1 MGNAFRSEE
10 AVQIGRY
17 VGSPQDESAGPR
29 FLCDAPDLEPHV
41 DRPWFRAYAAERL
54 DLPPAGGES
63 AGTPSGAAAVGHDL
77 LARHACVCGATGS
90 GKTRLALHLLA
101 EQIKVGCSV
110 VMLDPK
116 IETIRHLLALAYAAG
131 MAPEQVTVL
140 SPYLSGAGAPG
151 WNPLDAKASGVSP
164 AQAAAD
170 VVSVLAKSTSSWGPR
185 MGDLLANALIVVASH
200 GLSLFELARLL
211 QRDGYR
217 EGLLE
222 RPLPPRSKPGGAA
235 SNGIPL
241 DTVAYDNVAYDEAK
255 DFFLS
260 EFAAWS
266 KSERAAA
273 AAPVL
278 NKFRELLRTP
288 FLRSLL
294 CARRTTL
301 HLGALWHKPGLV
313 LVHLDSAALGDEGVR
328 LLGGLLAHQLLR
340 TAMRSDGPIPVV
352 LALDE
357 MGVSEEFVGG
367 AAAKILAIA
376 RSRGLR
382 LLVACQHLDQL
393 SGELRSALLANTA
406 VQAFFRLGYADAKLV
421 AASLSAGTGERV
433 SRIAADVGK
442 RDADGEP
449 EAWASASH
457 TVRDGRG
464 EPVTL
469 SPAAVQAF
477 WHLARKADGAAQIEG
492 LKRLSK
498 VSGICRLYV
507 HAADTKAPVE
517 LTRYVKGLTPDC
529 YQLIGTGPIRLVV
542 AFPRPRLS
550 VLSRETETERSQRW
564 VKALTGLPVRRA
576 VLRLATGLAGTV
588 QVTDIADPGATPG
601 FNLAG
606 FERFLSAAIAGSGQ
620 SAKEVEQA
628 QAWRREEA
636 ERVAGGQDPEPRGLP
651 NAGDPPAGPAGR
663 SVASNKGQSS
673 RQSQRRCPSSDRMTR
688 ERQPNGFNTSGREG
702 KSPDPPPAMGSAAV
716 NTPPAQAPPTAEDGS
731 LA

>member
-1 MGNAFRSEE
+1 VHPQFPNNFQRPAE
-10 AVQIGRY
+10 ALVEPKGRRRCFQHD
-17 VGSPQDESAGPR
+17 G
-29 FLCDAPDLEPHV
+29 LDAQ
-41 DRPWFRAYAAERL
+41 R
-54 DLPPAGGES
+54 
-63 AGTPSGAAAVGHDL
+63 AAAAPQL
-77 LARHACVCGATGS
+77 HAEG
-90 GKTRLALHLLA
+90 
-101 EQIKVGCSV
+101 
-110 VMLDPK
+110 
-116 IETIRHLLALAYAAG
+116 
-131 MAPEQVTVL
+131 PEQAVPPPV
-140 SPYLSGAGAPG
+140 
-151 WNPLDAKASGVSP
+151 
-164 AQAAAD
+164 
-170 VVSVLAKSTSSWGPR
+170 
-185 MGDLLANALIVVASH
+185 
-200 GLSLFELARLL
+200 RLL
-211 QRDGYR
+211 QGQ
-217 EGLLE
+217 
-222 RPLPPRSKPGGAA
+222 SKSGGAA

-266 KSERAAA
+266 RSERAAA

-340 TAMRSDGPIPVV
+340 TALRSDGPVPVV

-433 SRIAADVGK
+433 SRVAADVGK

-464 EPVTL
+464 EPVAL
-469 SPAAVQAF
+469 SPAASQAF
-477 WHLARKADGAAQIEG
+477 WHLARKADGAAQVEG

-498 VSGICRLYV
+498 VSGIYRLYV
-507 HAADTKAPVE
+507 HAADTKSPVE
-517 LTRYVKGLTPDC
+517 LTRYLKGLAPDD
-529 YQLIGTGPIRLVV
+529 YQLLGTGPIRLVV

-550 VLSRETETERSQRW
+550 VLSRETEAERSQRW

-576 VLRLATGLAGTV
+576 VLRLATGLAGTM
-588 QVTDIADPGATPG
+588 QVTDVADPGATPG
-601 FNLAG
+601 FNISG

-636 ERVAGGQDPEPRGLP
+636 ERVAGAQDPEPRGLP
-651 NAGDPPAGPAGR
+651 NAGALPARLPGR
-663 SVASNKGQSS
+663 DAASDKGQNP
-673 RQSQRRCPSSDRMTR
+673 RQRQGSGPSSDRKTR
-688 ERQPNGFNTSGREG
+688 ERQTNAFNTHSREA
-702 KSPDPPPAMGSAAV
+702 KHPAPPPTIGTASPKLPMAL
-716 NTPPAQAPPTAEDGS
+716 APPIAEDGS